1 MESEKTMITP
11 TKIGM
16 EITNAVKWQRSDQ
29 VKGYEMLLWKT
40 KTLPMDGLIK
50 SPNVDQTIGDLQDS
64 GEANGGQLL
73 NGGKPRPKAEIN
85 QSRLEEETE
94 VKLAIRGGI

>member
-1 MESEKTMITP
+1 MKDEDVT
-11 TKIGM
+11 
-16 EITNAVKWQRSDQ
+16 
-29 VKGYEMLLWKT
+29 
-40 KTLPMDGLIK
+40 DGW
-50 SPNVDQTIGDLQDS
+50 VDQITERWPDDRWLQDS